1 VAADDVA
8 QLVVL
13 SLRDGS
19 LRDKTID
26 IGGPEN
32 LTPMDVVRL
41 DDRASGRRAKVV
53 RVPLG
58 LVRAMSYLAR
68 PLHPGLSQVLQAAVV
83 AESSNQQFDA
93 RSFAARFP
101 ITLTRLEE
109 WIRNA

>member
-32 LTPMDVVRL
+32 LTPMD
-41 DDRASGRRAKVV
+41 
-53 RVPLG
+53 
-58 LVRAMSYLAR
+58 
-68 PLHPGLSQVLQAAVV
+68 
-83 AESSNQQFDA
+83 
-93 RSFAARFP
+93 
-101 ITLTRLEE
+101 
-109 WIRNA
+109 